1 MKKLLYALGAL
12 AAAAALWSCD
22 DDDSYVD
29 YWTEYASYREANEEW
44 LAEQEKLTND
54 DGTPYYERLVPAW
67 DQGSYI
73 LIHWFNDRSETAG
86 NLQPY
91 LTSTVTTK
99 YIGYLYNGTEFD
111 SSVDNNDEGTFTT
124 AVNGVIDGRQIAL
137 QNMHVGDTVQI
148 LVPYA
153 SAYGAQESGDIKPYS
168 ALRFNMRLT
177 DVDDLVVKP

>member
-1 MKKLLYALGAL
+1 MKKLLYLLGAL
-12 AAAAALWSCD
+12 ACAAALWSCND
-22 DDDSYVD
+22 DDDYVD

-44 LAEQEKLTND
+44 LAEQEKLTAE
-54 DGTPYYERLVPAW
+54 DGTPYYERLVPSW
-67 DQGSYI
+67 DKGSYI

-99 YIGYLYNGTEFD
+99 YKGYLYDDTLFDTSENNTDGTY
-111 SSVDNNDEGTFTT
+111 TT
-124 AVNGVIDGRQIAL
+124 AVNAVIDGWQIAL

-153 SAYGAQESGDIKPYS
+153 SAYGANESGKIKPYS
-168 ALRFNMRLT
+168 ALRFNIRLA
-177 DVDDLVVKP
+177 DIPDLEVKP

>member
-1 MKKLLYALGAL
+1 MKKLLYLLGAL
-12 AAAAALWSCD
+12 ACSAALWSCND
-22 DDDSYVD
+22 DDDYVD

-44 LAEQEKLTND
+44 LAEQEKLTAE
-54 DGTPYYERLVPAW
+54 DGTPYYERLVPSW
-67 DQGSYI
+67 DKGAYI

-99 YIGYLYNGTEFD
+99 YNGYLYDDTLFDTSENNTDGTY
-111 SSVDNNDEGTFTT
+111 TT
-124 AVNGVIDGRQIAL
+124 AVDSVIDGWQIAL

-153 SAYGAQESGDIKPYS
+153 SAYGANENGKIKPYS
-168 ALRFNMRLT
+168 ALRFNIRLA
-177 DVDDLVVKP
+177 DIPGLEVKP

>member
-1 MKKLLYALGAL
+1 
-12 AAAAALWSCD
+12 
-22 DDDSYVD
+22 
-29 YWTEYASYREANEEW
+29 
-44 LAEQEKLTND
+44 
-54 DGTPYYERLVPAW
+54 
-67 DQGSYI
+67 YI

-99 YIGYLYNGTEFD
+99 YIGYLYDGTEFD
-111 SSVDNNDEGTFTT
+111 TSADNTDGTFTT
-124 AVNGVIDGRQIAL
+124 PVSGVISGWQIAL

-153 SAYGAQESGDIKPYS
+153 SAYGAQSSGVIQPYS

-177 DVDDLVVKP
+177 DIADYEVKP